1 MVKFGFR
8 NKNFYPTMFLIFI
21 ILRLCIEKLMKAH
34 KYKDNIGFLFP
45 FLIFIS
51 QSLICFFIHLYYY
64 KKKKSK
70 ERKSVEKQIVKLST
84 IQLMTNTLIPSNDS
98 IYKIR
103 VLIIFASFFNFLG
116 CAIRSDDIVDFGD
129 KEENNSFLEVRIRSI
144 QILISSLLCHF
155 TMRLTIYKHHK
166 LSLIIIT
173 IFSVIIIILEF
184 YFSESLYNIFIAI
197 LICTVSC
204 LFRSFLDAS
213 EKYLFDFNYIEI
225 LKIVIYEGSISL
237 FLCIIYFLTNT
248 RYKKQAKNLLNDI
261 SEFDWS
267 FVYFIFLILIYLIV
281 SGLRN
286 SYRVATNKFYS
297 PMLRALIES
306 SIDPFLFIYNFFV
319 YEKKEETEENW
330 IYFGFILFC
339 LTVISISTF
348 IYNELI
354 VLYCCGLEYNT
365 YYEINK
371 RLYFRKQSSSI
382 NDNIDNIFYEEENN
396 EDNESDKDDYGKD
409 NKTELKSTLEK
420 EQSLIFESF

>member
-1 MVKFGFR
+1 MLKFGFR

-237 FLCIIYFLTNT
+237 FLCIIYFLTNKK
-248 RYKKQAKNLLNDI
+248 YKKQAKNLFNDM

-267 FVYFIFLILIYLIV
+267 FIYFIFLIIIYLII

-286 SYRVATNKFYS
+286 AYRVATNKYYS
-297 PMLRALIES
+297 PMSRALIES
-306 SIDPFLFIYNFFV
+306 SIDPLLFIYNYLTIV
-319 YEKKEETEENW
+319 GKESEGFW
-330 IYFGFILFC
+330 IYFGFVTFC
-339 LTVISISTF
+339 LTVISIFSL
-348 IYNELI
+348 IYNDLI
-354 VLYCCGLEYNT
+354 VLYCCGFEYDT

-371 RLYFRKQSSSI
+371 RLDSQPGFNFNSDSDTSSSSEED
-382 NDNIDNIFYEEENN
+382 NDNGNII
-396 EDNESDKDDYGKD
+396 
-409 NKTELKSTLEK
+409 ELKNTHEK
-420 EQSLIFESF
+420 E